1 MVSNHRS
8 SRAKSRGV
16 PAERARLTSAPR
28 LRSGR
33 AVLLA
38 LLLAACG
45 GKNELR
51 PQAGKELPPKPVA
64 VATPLTPSQLM
75 TPEVQARPQ
84 RSDEL
89 LKQSQA
95 RRDDR
100 FDLPP
105 Q

>member
-1 MVSNHRS
+1 
-8 SRAKSRGV
+8 
-16 PAERARLTSAPR
+16 
-28 LRSGR
+28 
-33 AVLLA
+33 

-51 PQAGKELPPKPVA
+51 PKTGQSLPPKPYA
-64 VATPLTPSQLM
+64 AEATPTPSQLM
-75 TPEVQARPQ
+75 TPEVQARPR

-89 LKQSQA
+89 LKQSDE

>member
-1 MVSNHRS
+1 MR
-8 SRAKSRGV
+8 RILIG
-16 PAERARLTSAPR
+16 L
-28 LRSGR
+28 G
-33 AVLLA
+33 LLV
-38 LLLAACG
+38 LAACG

-51 PQAGKELPPKPVA
+51 PAAGESLPPKPYA
-64 VATPLTPSQLM
+64 AEATPTPSQLM
-75 TPEVQARPQ
+75 TPEVQARPR

-89 LKQSQA
+89 LKQSEE

>member
-1 MVSNHRS
+1 MKRILI
-8 SRAKSRGV
+8 G
-16 PAERARLTSAPR
+16 
-28 LRSGR
+28 
-33 AVLLA
+33 AVALA
-38 LLLAACG
+38 LAACG

-51 PQAGKELPPKPVA
+51 PEPGKGLPPAPVA
-64 VATPLTPSQLM
+64 VATPPTPSQLM

-89 LKQSQA
+89 LKQSQQ